1 MNMNANFAQG
11 EINQGINPSII
22 ISSPN
27 VVCECGNKVFI
38 EAVILKKVSLAVQL
52 STPSLTFFKM
62 PCLFCVSAFFYLQYA
77 KKYLC
82 CFKKSFARCIFLK
95 RVLCLLC
102 FYN

>member
-38 EAVILKKVSLAVQL
+38 EAVILKKVSPLVTG
-52 STPSLTFFKM
+52 SPTESLYPIPVYQCSGCGKI
-62 PCLFCVSAFFYLQYA
+62 PAE
-77 KKYLC
+77 
-82 CFKKSFARCIFLK
+82 FLK
-95 RVLCLLC
+95 RGNAKAILGETDDTEKIKT
-102 FYN
+102 F